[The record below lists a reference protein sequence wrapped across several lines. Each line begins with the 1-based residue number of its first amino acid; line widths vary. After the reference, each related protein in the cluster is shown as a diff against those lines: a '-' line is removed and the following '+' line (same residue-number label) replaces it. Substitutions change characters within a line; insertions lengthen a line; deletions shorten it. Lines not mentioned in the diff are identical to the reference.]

1 MQTIWPSRRQPAVS
15 LTIRTDSRAYRDST
29 GKNRSF
35 WEAIIPLVGPC
46 VFFSLTTLWALASPT
61 DILNRDPRCFTFLVG
76 TVFSNICC
84 RLIVA
89 QMSSTRSEVLNWMI
103 YPVASVVAVALTLPA
118 SIGAELPLLYAI
130 TAFATLMHV
139 HYGVCVVSNNSVATP
154 SNVVLIIKK
163 KLKKK
168 TIGSAHRSVSSADT
182 SMSGASS

>member
-1 MQTIWPSRRQPAVS
+1 
-15 LTIRTDSRAYRDST
+15 
-29 GKNRSF
+29 
-35 WEAIIPLVGPC
+35 
-46 VFFSLTTLWALASPT
+46 
-61 DILNRDPRCFTFLVG
+61 
-76 TVFSNICC
+76 
-84 RLIVA
+84 
-89 QMSSTRSEVLNWMI
+89 MSSTRSEVLNWMI

-154 SNVVLIIKK
+154 SNVVLMIKK